1 MSVELQNEMKKL
13 YGAMQHHF
21 YIINHFLDSLDFK
34 PNDEYK
40 KINRTYFLISRKHYE
55 AFLVLINYQHY
66 HQETLVLLSLS
77 LQSIKQRDMKI

>member
-34 PNDEYK
+34 STILASVLVIDSFTSSIFIILIIYK
-40 KINRTYFLISRKHYE
+40 C
-55 AFLVLINYQHY
+55 
-66 HQETLVLLSLS
+66 
-77 LQSIKQRDMKI
+77 